1 MQPGQMAYDRAI
13 TVFSP
18 DGRLFQ
24 VEYARVAVTR
34 GNTTVGLKFKDGIV
48 LMADKKIGSRLVETS
63 SIEKIFQIDEHVGA
77 ATSGL
82 VADARVLVDYARLV
96 AQINKV
102 TYSEKIG
109 VDLLVKRICDY
120 KQNYTQ
126 YGGVRPFGTALLV
139 AGVDDLGTH
148 LFETDPSGALVSY
161 KAGSIGQG
169 RQAVM
174 ELLEE
179 KYKENMAQDDAMI
192 LGLQGL
198 QKAAEGEKLEA
209 RVKPDAVQRI
219 RDGKEVDLLRELAID
234 EIFKDA
240 HKGSKASEEKMMEF
254 FGTTEPLAVAKQ
266 IVQRG
271 EIQLTTEQRRQMLE
285 AKRKQIVQ
293 YIAANAINPQTAAP
307 HPPQRIENAMEEAKV
322 HVDPFKSIEEQVKEV
337 LDALRP
343 LIPIRFEKVRIAV
356 KLSAEDSAK
365 AYGDIKSFGTIVKEE
380 WSPTG
385 AWIGVVEMPAGLQT
399 EFLERLNAKTKGNV
413 ETRIL
418 KAEQRI

>member
-34 GNTTVGLKFKDGIV
+34 GNTTVGLKFKNGIV

-148 LFETDPSGALVSY
+148 LFETDPSGAPVSY
-161 KAGSIGQG
+161 TAGSIGQG

-174 ELLEE
+174 ELRDE
-179 KYKENMAQDDAMI
+179 KFEV
-192 LGLQGL
+192 L
-198 QKAAEGEKLEA
+198 
-209 RVKPDAVQRI
+209 VKPDAVQRI

-285 AKRKQIVQ
+285 AKRRQIVQ
-293 YIAANAINPQTAAP
+293 YNAANAINPQTGTP
-307 HPPQRIENAMEEAKV
+307 HPPQRIENAMDEAKV
-322 HVDPFKSIEEQVKEV
+322 HVDPFKSVEEQVKEI

-343 LIPIRFEKVRIAV
+343 LIPIRFEKVRIAI

-365 AYGDIKSFGTIVKEE
+365 AYGDIKSFGSIVKEE

-399 EFLERLNAKTKGNV
+399 DFLDRLNAKTKGNV

-418 KAEQRI
+418 KADQRI